1 MLYPVYVHP
10 GDDRH
15 AHGVTIPDFPGC
27 FAGADSWEVLPDAIQ
42 EAVEVYFEG
51 EDMAVPP
58 PTPLEK
64 LAAEPHYEG
73 GVWMLFDIDLSGIQ
87 PKAVRVNISLQES
100 LVRRIDDYARA
111 RHLGRS
117 GFLAQAAE
125 KAMETAEHGK

>member
-27 FAGADSWEVLPDAIQ
+27 FAAADSWEALPDAIQ

-58 PTPLEK
+58 PTPLER
-64 LAAEPHYEG
+64 LTADPQYEG

-87 PKAVRVNISLQES
+87 PKAVRVNVSLPES

-111 RHLGRS
+111 RHLSRS